1 MIIFI
6 RNSHTLWPL
15 YLLAIMMAPLSGE
28 ASQSKEV
35 VSLSPKQCVAL
46 NEGTLCYVDI
56 EISWTV
62 KELGNFCLFSSQQ
75 DDPLQCWEAKQTG
88 TIELEIVAMK
98 DLEFYLKPKG
108 REVILGKAKLEMAW
122 VYKKNN
128 RSHST
133 WRMF

>member
-1 MIIFI
+1 
-6 RNSHTLWPL
+6 
-15 YLLAIMMAPLSGE
+15 
-28 ASQSKEV
+28 
-35 VSLSPKQCVAL
+35 
-46 NEGTLCYVDI
+46 
-56 EISWTV
+56 
-62 KELGNFCLFSSQQ
+62 LFSSQQ
-75 DDPLQCWEAKQTG
+75 DDPLQCWEAKQAG